1 MKKNKGL
8 GDFSG
13 FVIIARNMSVAVAQR
28 NSQSQSQ
35 KYMPRSATNTHS
47 PMDSKKGVIKIEG
60 SSHQTSQTSY
70 SLILTHHQSTIA
82 ITIITI
88 TITITNTITINPVD
102 PSISSSLPCL
112 VTVSSFELD
121 STTPYALA
129 RPILLHTSCPHL
141 DQFYQSGPKSI
152 MDIT

>member
-1 MKKNKGL
+1 
-8 GDFSG
+8 
-13 FVIIARNMSVAVAQR
+13 
-28 NSQSQSQ
+28 
-35 KYMPRSATNTHS
+35 
-47 PMDSKKGVIKIEG
+47 MDSKKGVIKIEG

-82 ITIITI
+82 ITITITTTTIIIITI
-88 TITITNTITINPVD
+88 TITINPVD

-129 RPILLHTSCPHL
+129 RPILLHTSFPHL
-141 DQFYQSGPKSI
+141 DQFYQSGPKNI